1 MLGLMWIY
9 TEILYNRHPQVPLQN
24 QYRIPYVLK
33 NIDLSTILFFL
44 GILMAVAALEAIGIL
59 NHLSHF
65 LDVKIHNIYFVNI
78 IIGLLSS
85 IIDNVP
91 LVAAA
96 MGMYPVLSPETA
108 ATLP

>member
-1 MLGLMWIY
+1 M
-9 TEILYNRHPQVPLQN
+9 
-24 QYRIPYVLK
+24 
-33 NIDLSTILFFL
+33 
-44 GILMAVAALEAIGIL
+44 IGIL

-96 MGMYPVLSPETA
+96 MGMYPVLSV
-108 ATLP
+108 